1 MSVKYEWDVETV
13 DDHGDVLDHDHD
25 ASLSALLHRHHDIGN
40 GEQLALVRDVG
51 DDIEGLL
58 DRTWAYVEEGELD
71 EFFCTAS
78 GTPDYKTP
86 KRFHAELARAIK
98 QQGQ

>member
-40 GEQLALVRDVG
+40 GEQLALVRDVWR
-51 DDIEGLL
+51 DDGELI
-58 DRTWAYVEEGELD
+58 DRSWAYAENGKLPDTFSGGE
-71 EFFCTAS
+71 TA
-78 GTPDYKTP
+78 KVP
-86 KRFHAELARAIK
+86 KRFHDEIAK
-98 QQGQ
+98 QFS